1 MGATSLLTKR
11 KERPKSNS
19 TSDGTHNSPP
29 KKRRKHSKDKETIS
43 MKSKESV
50 DEVIPKSIVPPSE
63 SIEIREE
70 TDGSTVNVLAS
81 FLKQIPTVNPY
92 DNPVKIKKEPN
103 LTNNNINKSNNAM
116 IDLLSSDSESDMS

>member
-1 MGATSLLTKR
+1 MGSKKKEKEKKKHKKNEEATSLLTKR

-19 TSDGTHNSPP
+19 TPDGTHNSPP

-103 LTNNNINKSNNAM
+103 L
-116 IDLLSSDSESDMS
+116 